1 MVILAIRAT
10 GSRSSIHSCGLRVSV
25 QAQTTPGRAAGDYA
39 LVSLCI
45 HGRGGETR
53 RSGTGGNVRLC
64 SYPGNREPFVH
75 PFMWAARFGSGADYI
90 RYRWRLRPRLPM
102 YPWARWRSES
112 QWDWWKRETSVA
124 MQWMGACR
132 AEQGLAAGG
141 ARGDVMASWVS
152 FRVSCDWL
160 GRRGSATERQTLIQS
175 RRMARA

>member
-1 MVILAIRAT
+1 VGCAFRFRRRLHQGVLLA
-10 GSRSSIHSCGLRVSV
+10 
-25 QAQTTPGRAAGDYA
+25 TTPSSPY
-39 LVSLCI
+39 VCI
-45 HGRGGETR
+45 HGRGGETS

-141 ARGDVMASWVS
+141 ARGDVLASWVS

-160 GRRGSATERQTLIQS
+160 GRRGSATERQTLFQS

>member
-1 MVILAIRAT
+1 
-10 GSRSSIHSCGLRVSV
+10 
-25 QAQTTPGRAAGDYA
+25 
-39 LVSLCI
+39 
-45 HGRGGETR
+45 
-53 RSGTGGNVRLC
+53 
-64 SYPGNREPFVH
+64 VH

-112 QWDWWKRETSVA
+112 QWGWWKRETSVT

-141 ARGDVMASWVS
+141 ARGDVLASWVS

-160 GRRGSATERQTLIQS
+160 GRRGSATERQTLFQS